1 MVSATLWRPVAIT
14 NTNTNKIVE
23 AMRPRKHQREG
34 DAPSVI
40 IGSAPTSSALRVL
53 SQTNMCDLISSWLE
67 RVELA
72 SLLPVCKAITVSDV
86 AWEMQCARFP
96 LIRLVKEAADDAC
109 FGARQPFR

>member
-1 MVSATLWRPVAIT
+1 M
-14 NTNTNKIVE
+14 
-23 AMRPRKHQREG
+23 
-34 DAPSVI
+34 I
-40 IGSAPTSSALRVL
+40 ISSAPALSTLQVL

-67 RVELA
+67 LGNLA
-72 SLLPVCKAITVSDV
+72 SMLPVCKAITVSDV